1 MSARAVDEEKRE
13 GESECVCV
21 CVRESLCARVAE
33 RKSERE
39 RKYVR
44 AAHLAARIADRASVW
59 RVPLHRD
66 RLRSRL
72 RHERRVHVARNT
84 VSNFNITLRFCGDL
98 PHTVLTPE
106 NVRKYKHLEV
116 LQRQIQS

>member
-1 MSARAVDEEKRE
+1 MCVSERE
-13 GESECVCV
+13 RERERKVC
-21 CVRESLCARVAE
+21 LCARGAE
-33 RKSERE
+33 RSERE

-72 RHERRVHVARNT
+72 RHERRFHVARNT
-84 VSNFNITLRFCGDL
+84 VSNFHITFRFCGDL
-98 PHTVLTPE
+98 PHTVRTPE

-116 LQRQIQS
+116 L